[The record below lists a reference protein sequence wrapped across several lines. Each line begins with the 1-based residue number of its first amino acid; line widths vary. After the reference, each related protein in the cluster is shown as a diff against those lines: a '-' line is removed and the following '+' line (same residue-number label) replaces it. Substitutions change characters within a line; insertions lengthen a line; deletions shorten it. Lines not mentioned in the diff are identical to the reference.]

1 MSTTGNNQIS
11 VAQLQQR
18 RQALLRRL
26 ADAKPFVQGALVK
39 VGTRCGNPNCRCARG
54 EKHEAWH
61 LSRSVGGRTRTS
73 YVPVEL
79 REEVEAWTLEYRR
92 IKEVLEEVSRISEL
106 IMTTH
111 VARSR
116 ARKRNQAASRSR
128 NPSPPPPSTS

>member
-1 MSTTGNNQIS
+1 MSTTGQNQIS
-11 VAQLQQR
+11 VTQLQQR

-26 ADAKPFVQGALVK
+26 ANAKPFIQGTLVK

-61 LSRSVGGRTRTS
+61 LSRSVNGRTKTS

-79 REEVEAWTLEYRR
+79 HEEVAAWTQEYQR
-92 IKEVLEEVSRISEL
+92 IREVLEEVSRISEQ

-111 VARSR
+111 VARKR
-116 ARKRNQAASRSR
+116 ARQRNQAVGPKNDPSASA
-128 NPSPPPPSTS
+128 PSM